1 MNTYDPLGRTVYL
14 HLAAD
19 ARPRSHPSVTTE
31 VSTALPAGYANRS
44 RPTRLTPRLSR
55 PPSSWSYDDL
65 GIPTVG
71 AVSPEHLDGTAG

>member
-44 RPTRLTPRLSR
+44 RPTRLTPR
-55 PPSSWSYDDL
+55 
-65 GIPTVG
+65 
-71 AVSPEHLDGTAG
+71 